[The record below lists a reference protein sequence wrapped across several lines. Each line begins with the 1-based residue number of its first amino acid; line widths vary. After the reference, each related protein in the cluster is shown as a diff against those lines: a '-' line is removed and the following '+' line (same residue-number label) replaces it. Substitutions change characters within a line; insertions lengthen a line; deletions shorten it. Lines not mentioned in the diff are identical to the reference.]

1 MRYGPNTS
9 KKFSLPSYCLHHLS
23 PFSVLCLP
31 LGTKGTSLGCNFHL
45 NLFCKRYRILH
56 FFTERVLW
64 HYLERCSFWPNKS
77 VPMPQT
83 TPSLCYHTVE
93 ITWNICASSAS
104 LCLLLPQHRGTD
116 TQQQVFITKDQT
128 RMHLK
133 TNCGIYFLLRVCKS
147 WPPCLIA
154 RPTYCVVLEWK
165 ASRDYWPGCWACM
178 GYKLL
183 ILVTLGIQNC
193 FSCTV
198 KCLLARN
205 GWTELKKR
213 ITWSSC
219 SCL

>member
-83 TPSLCYHTVE
+83 TPSLLPYSWDHLKHLCFLCLPVPS
-93 ITWNICASSAS
+93 ASSTQEAQTHSSRSSSQRIKPGCTWRQIVEFIFCFGFARVDLLAS
-104 LCLLLPQHRGTD
+104 LQDP
-116 TQQQVFITKDQT
+116 
-128 RMHLK
+128 
-133 TNCGIYFLLRVCKS
+133 
-147 WPPCLIA
+147 LI
-154 RPTYCVVLEWK
+154 V
-165 ASRDYWPGCWACM
+165 
-178 GYKLL
+178 
-183 ILVTLGIQNC
+183 
-193 FSCTV
+193 
-198 KCLLARN
+198 
-205 GWTELKKR
+205 
-213 ITWSSC
+213 
-219 SCL
+219 